1 MSAIYVI
8 VLAILT
14 LSLFYSVSNG
24 QDLSNVKQLYTD
36 IFANHQK
43 EVLPKVDQNTP
54 LQISVTMYLMTITKF
69 DEVDETIVILGGMG
83 CSWNDA
89 GIFWDPTSY
98 GNKIYTVLPS
108 EKIWTPPITLINAV
122 DVLGPVQGDTKTN
135 AYIFYDGNV
144 TLPLGGVMSA
154 KCTTD
159 ISKFPYD
166 SQTCKFQFLSWGF
179 DQTELTLNLS
189 SDPFN
194 AQFFTPN
201 SNWNFSSYDI
211 RTFSW
216 NGYST
221 LEFSIT
227 IKRASLYYSVM
238 VVCPT
243 ILFGLLNPLVFLL
256 PVESGERIGLAMTIL
271 LSYAIFLTLVS
282 AAIPASSNP
291 MCILLIV
298 MIVTIVIS
306 GVIVV
311 LAIYV
316 SSLYYR
322 DDKIKVNAFWKFIG
336 LRLPWSKTHNKIGS
350 ETVSCEKPGIGCSA
364 DINVTWQDVSQG
376 LDVLFLIVS
385 YILICVLIGVYFI
398 IVR

>member
-1 MSAIYVI
+1 MSAIFVI
-8 VLAILT
+8 VMVILVLDRT
-14 LSLFYSVSNG
+14 NG
-24 QDLSNVKQLYTD
+24 QDISNVKQLYTD
-36 IFANHQK
+36 VFANHQK
-43 EVLPKVDQNTP
+43 DVLPKVDQNTP

-69 DEVDETIVILGGMG
+69 DEVDETIVILGAMG

-89 GIFWDPTSY
+89 GISWDPTSY
-98 GNKIYTVLPS
+98 GNKIYTLLPS

-144 TLPLGGVMSA
+144 TWPVGGVMSA

-166 SQTCKFQFLSWGF
+166 SQTCKFQFLSWGI
-179 DQTELTLNLS
+179 DEYELTLNLS
-189 SDPFN
+189 SDPLGL
-194 AQFFTPN
+194 QYFTPN
-201 SNWNFSSYDI
+201 SNWNLSSYDI
-211 RTFSW
+211 RIFSW

-282 AAIPASSNP
+282 AAIPAASNP
-291 MCILLIV
+291 MCILLII

-322 DDKIKVNAFWKFIG
+322 DNKRKINAVWKFIG
-336 LRLPWSKTHNKIGS
+336 LRLTRSKTHNKITT
-350 ETVSCEKPGIGCSA
+350 ETVSCEKPGIKCSP
-364 DINVTWQDVSQG
+364 DVNVTWQDVSHG
-376 LDVLFLIVS
+376 LDVLLLIVS